1 MKLKNILSACILGS
15 ALLLT
20 GCSDFLSTSP
30 TGELSDSQIITSV
43 PGLRS
48 QLMGTY
54 RLMRDG
60 ANYGVNFYSPQGI
73 MAVST
78 TTGIDI
84 MVNDEQ
90 IGDLWYFTIF
100 GSQRYDPTQNIPNNM
115 WNAMYKIISNANVV
129 IANIDNVTGEEAV
142 KNEIKGQALAIRARC
157 YFNLIRFYQHTYII
171 AKDKPGVPVY
181 LDPTLIPKPRETVE
195 NVYKQILTD
204 LKEAETLLGSYV
216 RPSIEYYDQDVVNF
230 LLANVYLTMNNWADA
245 EKYANKVRT
254 SYSLM
259 TMEQYKAG
267 FSTIN
272 DEWVLGYIQTSQDY
286 WWYDSHACWYGFGQN
301 GSPWEAELF
310 IPVKHF
316 VEEVMKDD
324 PRNLTMVNPLF
335 PKLYAATKFKELK
348 KSGPYGDL
356 FDFRA
361 AEMYLVEAEAA
372 ARNNET
378 GVALSLLNTL
388 QNQRGAT
395 VTTTSNKEAL
405 IDAILLERRKEMWG
419 EGLDYFD
426 VVRLQKSVV
435 KTKADGFYYD
445 VEVAAN
451 SNKLIMR
458 IPENEIINNPEMEQN
473 TDPSSVPV
481 FVP

>member
-1 MKLKNILSACILGS
+1 MKLKNILSAFLLG
-15 ALLLT
+15 ATLLLS
-20 GCSDFLSTSP
+20 GCDDFLSTSP
-30 TGELSDSQIITSV
+30 SGQLSDSQILTSI

-54 RLMRDG
+54 RMMRDG
-60 ANYGVNFYSPQGI
+60 ANYGANFYSPLGI

-78 TTGIDI
+78 ATGIDI

-90 IGDLWYFTIF
+90 VGDLWHFTTF
-100 GSQRYDPTQNIPNNM
+100 GSQRYDPTQNIPTNM
-115 WNAMYKIISNANVV
+115 WNAMYKIISNANLV
-129 IANIDNVTGEEAV
+129 IANIDNVEGEKDV

-157 YFNLIRFYQHTYII
+157 YFNLVRFYQHTYII

-181 LDPTLIPKPRETVE
+181 LEPTLITQPRETVE

-204 LKEAETLLGSYV
+204 LKEAETLLASYA
-216 RPSIEYYDQDVVNF
+216 RPSIEYYNTDAINF
-230 LLANVYLTMNNWADA
+230 LLANVYLTMNNWGDA
-245 EKYANKVRT
+245 QKYANKIRT

-259 TMEQYKAG
+259 TMNEYKAG
-267 FSTIN
+267 FSTKN
-272 DEWVLGYIQTSQDY
+272 DEWILGYIQTSQDY

-316 VEEVMKDD
+316 VEDVMKDD
-324 PRNLTMVNPLF
+324 PRNLTMINPLYSE
-335 PKLYAATKFKELK
+335 LYAATKFKELK

-372 ARNNET
+372 ARNNDT
-378 GVALSLLNTL
+378 GVALSVLNIL
-388 QNQRGAT
+388 QKQRGAA
-395 VTTTSNKEAL
+395 VTTTTNKDAL

-426 VVRLQKSVV
+426 VVRLQKSVI
-435 KTKADGFYYD
+435 KTQSLGFYYD
-445 VEVAAN
+445 VEVPAN
-451 SNKLIMR
+451 SNKLIMM
-458 IPENEIINNPEMEQN
+458 IPEKEIINNPEIVQN
-473 TDPSSVPV
+473 PDPSKVPV